1 MDDLAEFRAA
11 VRDWCRAHV
20 PADWRRSQTGVS
32 DAEFVA
38 FQQWWFAELRT
49 AGVRSAAR
57 SEPASGSEKPWT
69 QISPPRIAGRCRWR
83 CSSVPAA
90 SRVDA
95 AWWIATNAS
104 TSRGASCAASSW

>member
-11 VRDWCRAHV
+11 VRDWCRAH
-20 PADWRRSQTGVS
+20 
-32 DAEFVA
+32 
-38 FQQWWFAELRT
+38 
-49 AGVRSAAR
+49 
-57 SEPASGSEKPWT
+57 
-69 QISPPRIAGRCRWR
+69 
-83 CSSVPAA
+83 VPAA